1 MRRETND
8 VESTE
13 VSTDTDSLALQRQ
26 RLLMHTLPRLAPDS
40 RGFLQVFVGR
50 IDEPRTIQ

>member
-13 VSTDTDSLALQRQ
+13 VSTDTDSLALQLR
-26 RLLMHTLPRLAPDS
+26 RCSMYALRRLAPDYRVS
-40 RGFLQVFVGR
+40 LQVFVGR
-50 IDEPRTIQ
+50 IDS

>member
-8 VESTE
+8 VKSTN
-13 VSTDTDSLALQRQ
+13 TDSLALQHQ
-26 RLLMHTLPRLAPDS
+26 RSSMYTLPRLAPDY
-40 RGFLQVFVGR
+40 RVFLQVFVGG